1 MRKGDFPKS
10 HRKIRTKQKLT
21 SIACKEKVNAFMSL
35 SSCFTTASRL
45 VEIMEKYKASHI
57 P

>member
-1 MRKGDFPKS
+1 MRKDDFPKS
-10 HRKIRTKQKLT
+10 HGKIRAKQKLT
-21 SIACKEKVNAFMSL
+21 SIACKEKVNVVMSL
-35 SSCFTTASRL
+35 SSCSTTASRL